1 MFINKGALYIFM
13 AESTLE
19 HMHKDLE
26 TVKRDLAVIKHI
38 LSEEGKLNDYAK
50 KALAE
55 ARATPDS
62 EYISHEELKKKVL
75 K

>member
-1 MFINKGALYIFM
+1 MNETTID
-13 AESTLE
+13 

-26 TVKRDLAVIKHI
+26 ALKQDVAVIKHI
-38 LSEEGKLNDYAK
+38 LSEEGKLSEYAK
-50 KALAE
+50 KALEE

-62 EYISHEELKKKVL
+62 EYVSHEELKKRVL